1 MASIAQSTVVDCAG
15 KSTREVNQLIK
26 AAEGEV
32 IVKNP
37 AARHN
42 LGVAI
47 LKPLRVM
54 FEGSVGWYCAS
65 MLDHGDVEIRG
76 NCGWS
81 LGENMMSG
89 SIAVRGH
96 AGSSTGATIR
106 GGRVAVEGNSGA
118 RTGIS
123 MKGGT
128 VTIAGGVGYMS
139 GFMMQ
144 RGTLVV
150 GGDAADGIGDSM
162 YEGTIFV
169 GGTIASLGSDAVEAE
184 LTDED
189 RTLLTDLGIEPKVE
203 WKKLVAGKKLWNFS
217 KKEFEVWK
225 VAL

>member
-1 MASIAQSTVVDCAG
+1 VASIAQSTVVDCAG

-32 IVKNP
+32 VVRNP

-47 LKPLRVM
+47 LKPLRVV

-65 MLDHGDVEIRG
+65 MLDGGDVEIRG

-128 VTIAGGVGYMS
+128 VTVAGSVGYMS

-189 RTLLTDLGIEPKVE
+189 RAFLADVGIEPKEE